1 MLDES
6 PVEAPDFDRL
16 YREEAPRL
24 WRAMFAFTG
33 DRETSSDVVAEA
45 FAQCLRRGA
54 EVRTPVLWVWKAAFR
69 IAAGEL
75 RVRRRAETWTQE
87 VSAEDEMP
95 DLDLLAALPR
105 LSRRQRVTLILHYY
119 ADYSTTDIATIMGI
133 SPTTVRVHLMK
144 GRRRL
149 RDMLGGTDG

>member
-1 MLDES
+1 MIRES
-6 PVEAPDFDRL
+6 RVDAADYGQL

-33 DRETSSDVVAEA
+33 DRESANDVVAEA

-54 EVRTPVLWVWKAAFR
+54 EVRTPALWVWKAAFR

-75 RVRRRAETWTQE
+75 RDSRRRDAWTLE
-87 VSAEDEMP
+87 AAAEDEIP

-105 LSRRQRVTLILHYY
+105 LSRQQRVTLILHYY
-119 ADYSTTDIATIMGI
+119 ADYSTTDIATILGI
-133 SPTTVRVHLMK
+133 SATTVRVHLMQ

>member
-1 MLDES
+1 MIDES
-6 PVEAPDFDRL
+6 RVEGADFGQL

-33 DRETSSDVVAEA
+33 DRETANDVVAEA

-75 RVRRRAETWTQE
+75 RSRSSREVWTQE
-87 VSAEDEMP
+87 ASAEHEMP
-95 DLDLLAALPR
+95 DLDLLAALAR
-105 LSRRQRVTLILHYY
+105 LSRRQRVTLILHYF
-119 ADYSTTDIATIMGI
+119 ADYSTTDIATILDI
-133 SPTTVRVHLMK
+133 SATTVRVHLMQ

-149 RDMLGGTDG
+149 RDMLGGTDD

>member
-1 MLDES
+1 MIEDS
-6 PVEAPDFDRL
+6 RVEAEDFGQL

-33 DRETSSDVVAEA
+33 DRETANDVVSEA

-54 EVRTPVLWVWKAAFR
+54 EVRTPALWVWKAAFR
-69 IAAGEL
+69 IATGEL
-75 RVRRRAETWTQE
+75 RVRCRTDAWTQE
-87 VSAEDEMP
+87 AFAEDEVP
-95 DLDLLAALPR
+95 DLDLLAALPC

-119 ADYSTTDIATIMGI
+119 ADYSTTEIATILGI
-133 SPTTVRVHLMK
+133 TAPTVRVHLMQ

>member
-69 IAAGEL
+69 IAAGQL
-75 RVRRRAETWTQE
+75 RDSRRTDSWTVE
-87 VSAEDEMP
+87 AAAEDEIP

-105 LSRRQRVTLILHYY
+105 LSHQQRVTVILHYY
-119 ADYSTTDIATIMGI
+119 ADYPTTDIATILGI
-133 SPTTVRVHLMK
+133 SATTVRVHLMQ